1 MSAIHQARWTA
12 NIDVRRL
19 LAALL
24 CQPDWEVLA
33 EESVVPRLV
42 AALKGLLPGNTDGM
56 DVFLTALDKEDQ
68 GTLLTEYTRLF
79 IGPDRLPAAP
89 YGSVYL
95 APGRQVFAETTE
107 EVRLLYAEEG
117 LALAE
122 GLHEPPDHVALEFE
136 FAAFLL
142 EKAAQAWLR
151 GDLEEAERLLAK
163 ARHFESKL
171 LRSWLPTLAAS
182 IEAAAETSFYRGVA
196 RSLVLY
202 CDSEMPTLPGS
213 AGSGEEQGS

>member
-1 MSAIHQARWTA
+1 
-12 NIDVRRL
+12 
-19 LAALL
+19 
-24 CQPDWEVLA
+24 
-33 EESVVPRLV
+33 
-42 AALKGLLPGNTDGM
+42 M
-56 DVFLTALDKEDQ
+56 DTFLTALDKEDQ
-68 GTLLTEYTRLF
+68 ETLLTEYTRLF
-79 IGPDRLPAAP
+79 IGPGPLAAAP

-107 EVRLLYAEEG
+107 EVRRLYAEEG
-117 LALAE
+117 LALSE

-142 EKAAQAWLR
+142 EKAAQAWL
-151 GDLEEAERLLAK
+151 GGESEEAERLLAK

-171 LRSWLPTLAAS
+171 LRSWLLALAAS

-213 AGSGEEQGS
+213 AGSGEQQRS